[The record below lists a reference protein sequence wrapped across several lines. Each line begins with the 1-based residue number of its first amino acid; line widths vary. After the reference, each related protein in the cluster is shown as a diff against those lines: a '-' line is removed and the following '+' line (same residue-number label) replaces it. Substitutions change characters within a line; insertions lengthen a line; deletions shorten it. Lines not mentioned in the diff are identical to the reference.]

1 MSAVRKTEQ
10 RFAARAVGGPSA
22 KLARRHGTG
31 HAPEVRRG
39 YLLFWLAGGTAVFA
53 AEAPAPVPAPPASD
67 QLYQLGQQ
75 LFDQYAPPEVKA
87 QYDFPTKEQWDGF
100 AARLQAA
107 LDHGSLGDLA
117 ALEPEARAALVSA
130 RAIPEARE
138 YADWLELRL
147 DEMEAAR
154 QALAPLPPTAGAA
167 RRPLPAIPLFDLW
180 QARLRGRPLPAG
192 ASLMPRLQPAFS
204 AAGVPPELA
213 WLAEAESDLNPGA
226 RSPAGAR
233 GLFQLMPETAHH
245 LGLGTFLPDD
255 RSDPEKSA
263 AATAR
268 YLRGLYARFGS
279 WPLALA
285 AYNAG
290 EGRVARLLA
299 ARGASDF
306 AGIAPALPVE
316 TRMYVPKVLALVDLR
331 TGVAPAR
338 LAAPGGEKGR

>member
-1 MSAVRKTEQ
+1 MRSGYFVLGLASALTV
-10 RFAARAVGGPSA
+10 
-22 KLARRHGTG
+22 L
-31 HAPEVRRG
+31 
-39 YLLFWLAGGTAVFA
+39 A
-53 AEAPAPVPAPPASD
+53 AEPPAPVQSPPAGD

-107 LDHGSLGDLA
+107 LDHGSLEDLA

-130 RAIPEARE
+130 RTLPDARE

-147 DEMEAAR
+147 DEMGAAR
-154 QALAPLPPTAGAA
+154 QALAPLPAPGPV
-167 RRPLPAIPLFDLW
+167 RRPYPAVPLFELW

-192 ASLMPRLQPAFS
+192 AALMPRLRPAF
-204 AAGVPPELA
+204 AAEGVPPELA

-245 LGLGTFLPDD
+245 LGLGTFLPDE

-263 AATAR
+263 GATAR
-268 YLRGLYARFGS
+268 YLRSLYGKFGS

-299 ARGASDF
+299 ARDAGDF
-306 AGIAPALPVE
+306 AGIASALPVE

-331 TGVAPAR
+331 TGVAPAALR
-338 LAAPGGEKGR
+338 APAAEKGR